1 MFALISLNEEV
12 LTGYR
17 VAEVAVEK
25 FEVAEPLFW
34 VACDDTCKQD
44 LFFYNPATKEIVEIP
59 VAPPDTVVPVDTG
72 AFVVG

>member
-1 MFALISLNEEV
+1 MFALISPNEEV

-17 VAEVAVEK
+17 VAEVSAET

-34 VACDDTCKQD
+34 VDCDDTCKQD
-44 LFFYNPATKEIVEIP
+44 LFFYNPATKEILEIP
-59 VAPPDTVVPVDTG
+59 VAPPVTVVDTE